1 MSDVIAIDG
10 PSGVGKSSVSRALAA
25 RLGWTYLDTGAM
37 YRTVTLAWLE
47 AGAEPALLDDAAWLG
62 TLELDFQETRI
73 LLGGREVG
81 EAIRSATVT
90 GAVSRVAA
98 SPTVRE
104 HLTRMQR
111 AVATRRPCIL
121 DGRDIGTVVFPQSF
135 FKVFLTASPE
145 VRAHRRWLQLG
156 GEQANQALAEVLADQ
171 IARDAADSSRSTAP
185 LRQAEDAFLVD
196 TDRHS
201 QNEVVDLL
209 EAEARRR
216 LGSV

>member
-10 PSGVGKSSVSRALAA
+10 PSGVGKSSVSRALAT

-47 AGAEPALLDDAAWLG
+47 AGADARLLADAAWIAA
-62 TLELDFQETRI
+62 LELDFEETRI

-81 EAIRSATVT
+81 EAIRGTAVT
-90 GAVSRVAA
+90 AAVSQVAA
-98 SPTVRE
+98 SPLVRA
-104 HLTRMQR
+104 HLTHMQR
-111 AVATRRPCIL
+111 AIATRRPCIL
-121 DGRDIGTVVFPQSF
+121 DGRDIGTVVFPQAF

-156 GEQANQALAEVLADQ
+156 GEQAGQTLAEVLSDQ

-196 TDRHS
+196 SDRYDER
-201 QNEVVDLL
+201 QVVDLL

-216 LGSV
+216 LA